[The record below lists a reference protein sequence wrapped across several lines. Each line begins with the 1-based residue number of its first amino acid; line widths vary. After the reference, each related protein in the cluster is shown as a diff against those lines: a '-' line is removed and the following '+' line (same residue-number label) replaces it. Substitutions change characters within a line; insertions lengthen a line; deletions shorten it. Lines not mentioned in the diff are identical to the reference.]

1 MAIYRCHWKNVR
13 KWRALMHRPCARMAT
28 AADATT
34 TGKRRR
40 DVGGVL
46 PLLL

>member
-1 MAIYRCHWKNVR
+1 MRW
-13 KWRALMHRPCARMAT
+13 PCARMAT

-40 DVGGVL
+40 DVEGFL
-46 PLLL
+46 SLFRK